1 MKKTGANLKN
11 LHIHAIA
18 DFNVVKDKDS
28 NIKLEVKMPENVDPN
43 KIRWIC
49 ENPESE
55 EDRLLTM
62 WANAGW

>member
-1 MKKTGANLKN
+1 MKKNGANLKN
-11 LHIHAIA
+11 LHIHSLA
-18 DFNVVKDKDS
+18 DFNVVKDKDG
-28 NIKLEVKMPENVDPN
+28 NMKLEVSMPDNIDVNDV
-43 KIRWIC
+43 RWIC